1 MWRMTAFAK
10 SCQDPWQIRVV
21 GTSYSPHHMAM
32 NEFVDPSQQP
42 TDNPRRR
49 STKWF
54 PEPDDSRRSNV
65 PPPPLSELDVTPA
78 APAAQPDRSPLPTDL
93 DVTPAAPA
101 DRPPPILVWVVW
113 YGGTGE
119 VAGARVWNPKRQ
131 ADRSVRPTG
140 TFAVEVRQ
148 AFAQFLAEDIIAAIW
163 PVPHAGMSSPASNSE
178 MLNLAEKLLDPRILA
193 AKLVEATVQLAAA
206 HAGIPLPFARMMGQ
220 AARDL
225 FLPLATPDP
234 KAPKVQAVQY
244 VDLTLSA
251 EDGSVLDSPALPQI
265 AAGETADAINA
276 LLGPRD
282 LPPVP
287 PEEPSPVRQETFTV
301 RQQTSPV
308 RQEPSPP
315 VNDPGGFGI

>member
-42 TDNPRRR
+42 TDNPRRW
-49 STKWF
+49 SAKWF

-193 AKLVEATVQLAAA
+193 AKLVEAKDLTDQGLAPTTPGMPAQIAHSVIEGSHEAFVEGLQMSMILAAVVA
-206 HAGIPLPFARMMGQ
+206 AISAGLA
-220 AARDL
+220 L
-225 FLPLATPDP
+225 FVRHGP
-234 KAPKVQAVQY
+234 KSEQ
-244 VDLTLSA
+244 
-251 EDGSVLDSPALPQI
+251 
-265 AAGETADAINA
+265 
-276 LLGPRD
+276 
-282 LPPVP
+282 
-287 PEEPSPVRQETFTV
+287 
-301 RQQTSPV
+301 
-308 RQEPSPP
+308 
-315 VNDPGGFGI
+315 